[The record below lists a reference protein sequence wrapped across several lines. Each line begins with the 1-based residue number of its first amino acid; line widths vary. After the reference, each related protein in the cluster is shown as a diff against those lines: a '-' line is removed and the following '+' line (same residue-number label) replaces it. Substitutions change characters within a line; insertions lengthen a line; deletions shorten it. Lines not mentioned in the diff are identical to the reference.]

1 MNQDTN
7 IYHVSRFL
15 FAQYDKAHNWSKC
28 SHYESLLEEEKKT
41 LLQYGGL
48 GGGFAGENNTQIW
61 MMEPGQRDSTWR
73 GVSARLDQ
81 HSIPGY

>member
-1 MNQDTN
+1 MIRLMTEVNAVTM
-7 IYHVSRFL
+7 
-15 FAQYDKAHNWSKC
+15 
-28 SHYESLLEEEKKT
+28 SLYLKKKKKTT

-48 GGGFAGENNTQIW
+48 GGGFAGENNRQIW